1 MPTDKLVTL
10 VIDAVLVVIVA
21 VAIYLFGGGLL
32 HMIQAPAKLD
42 SALGDNAAL
51 AAGIDAQGKG
61 IKAAAAE
68 GKKRQAASQKA
79 VEAAG
84 TTEFEAAKA
93 ILGSKAPGATPLER
107 AHNRIDAEL
116 GLK

>member
-10 VIDAVLVVIVA
+10 AIDVVLVVVA
-21 VAIYLFGGGLL
+21 AVLIYLFGGGILN
-32 HMIQAPAKLD
+32 MIQAPAKLD

-51 AAGIDAQGKG
+51 AAGAKAQGDG
-61 IKAAAAE
+61 IKAVAKE
-68 GKKRQAASQKA
+68 GVARKAASAKA

-84 TTEFEAAKA
+84 TKEAADAKA
-93 ILGSKAPGATPLER
+93 ILGKKAPGSTPLER

-116 GLK
+116 VLQ